1 MNMENRIIIN
11 YEVKRMDLK
20 FYNKLNKLTEKSKE
34 VYLGTVIEAK
44 GELSELKE
52 AKFALTKDELFYSN
66 SSQKEALDQIIKQV
80 GKEKILNMYNPELK
94 EITVEGKGEI
104 ELYIEPVTDNP
115 RLVLFGA
122 GHIANQVSK
131 IASLMDFEI
140 TIIDDRAEFLN
151 KERFPE
157 ADHIIVEKYAD
168 YLKRYKPE
176 KNDYVV
182 IITRGHQFD
191 YEVLSSVID
200 QDCKYVG
207 MIGSSKKI
215 REVFDRLR
223 EVDNAS
229 EELLETVHTPIGLSI
244 GAETTAE
251 IAVAIM
257 AEIVQIRRQKDE

>member
-1 MNMENRIIIN
+1 
-11 YEVKRMDLK
+11 MDLN
-20 FYNKLNKLTEKSKE
+20 FYNNLNKLMEKSKD
-34 VYLGTVIEAK
+34 VYVGTIIEAD
-44 GELSELKE
+44 GELSELKGL
-52 AKFALTKDELFYSN
+52 KFALSKEKAIYS
-66 SSQKEALDQIIKQV
+66 SVDQKESLDEVINEVGKDKIIKM
-80 GKEKILNMYNPELK
+80 NNPELK
-94 EITVEGKGEI
+94 ELNIKDKSDL

-140 TIIDDRAEFLN
+140 TIIDDRDEFLN

-157 ADHIIVEKYAD
+157 ADHIIIEQYKD
-168 YLKRYKPE
+168 YLKDYEPE
-176 KNDYVV
+176 KNDYIV

-191 YEVLSSVID
+191 YEVLSSTID
-200 QDCKYVG
+200 SDCKYVG

-215 REVFDRLR
+215 REVFDKLR
-223 EVDNAS
+223 EVDNVS
-229 EELLETVHTPIGLSI
+229 EELLDTVHTPIGLSI

-257 AEIVQIRRQKDE
+257 GEIVQVRRQKDE

>member
-1 MNMENRIIIN
+1 
-11 YEVKRMDLK
+11 MDLN
-20 FYNKLNKLTEKSKE
+20 FYNNLNKLMEKSKE
-34 VYLGTVIEAK
+34 VYVGTIVEAD
-44 GELSELKE
+44 GELSELQGL
-52 AKFALTKDELFYSN
+52 KFALSKEETIYS
-66 SSQKEALDQIIKQV
+66 SSDQKEALDEIINEVGKDKIIKM
-80 GKEKILNMYNPELK
+80 NNPELK
-94 EITVEGKGEI
+94 ELNIKGKGDI

-140 TIIDDRAEFLN
+140 TIIDDRDEFLN

-157 ADHIIVEKYAD
+157 ADHIIIEQYKD
-168 YLKRYKPE
+168 YLKDYEPE
-176 KNDYVV
+176 KNDYIV

-191 YEVLSSVID
+191 YEVLSSTID
-200 QDCKYVG
+200 ADCKYVG

-215 REVFDRLR
+215 REVFDKLR
-223 EVDNAS
+223 EVDNVS
-229 EELLETVHTPIGLSI
+229 EELLDTVHTPIGLSI

-257 AEIVQIRRQKDE
+257 GEIVQVRRQKDE

>member
-1 MNMENRIIIN
+1 MGNRLIIN
-11 YEVKRMDLK
+11 YEVKRMDIN
-20 FYNKLNKLTEKSKE
+20 FYNELNKKMEKFKD
-34 VYLGTVIEAK
+34 VYVGTIVKAK
-44 GELSELKE
+44 GRLSELKE
-52 AKFALTKDELFYSN
+52 LKFALTENEVFYSN
-66 SSQKEALDQIIKQV
+66 SDKKAALDQIIEEV
-80 GKEKILNMYNPELK
+80 GKDSILNMNNPELK
-94 EITVEGKGEI
+94 NLSIENKGEV
-104 ELYIEPVTDNP
+104 ELYIEPVSDNP

-157 ADHIIVEKYAD
+157 ADHIIVEKYTD
-168 YLKRYKPE
+168 YLKQYEPE
-176 KNDYVV
+176 KNDYIV

-200 QDCKYVG
+200 KECKYVG

-215 REVFDRLR
+215 REVFERLR

-229 EELLETVHTPIGLSI
+229 EKLLETVHTPIGLSI

-257 AEIVQIRRQKDE
+257 AEIVQVRRQKDE

>member
-1 MNMENRIIIN
+1 MENRIIIN
-11 YEVKRMDLK
+11 YEVKKMDIN
-20 FYNKLNKLTEKSKE
+20 FYNKLNKKMEKSKD
-34 VYLGTVIEAK
+34 VYVGTIVEADGK
-44 GELSELKE
+44 LSELKE
-52 AKFALTKDELFYSN
+52 LKFALTETEVLYSN
-66 SSQKEALDQIIKQV
+66 PDKKADIDQIIEQIDKD
-80 GKEKILNMYNPELK
+80 KILNMNNPELNK
-94 EITVEGKGEI
+94 LSIENKGEI
-104 ELYIEPVTDNP
+104 ELYIEPVSDNP

-157 ADHIIVEKYAD
+157 ADHIIVEKYTD
-168 YLKRYKPE
+168 YLKRYEPE

-200 QDCKYVG
+200 KECKYVG

-223 EVDNAS
+223 EVDNVS
-229 EELLETVHTPIGLSI
+229 EELLKTVHTPIGLSI

-257 AEIVQIRRQKDE
+257 AEIVQVRRQKDE